1 MEDLG
6 GWAGA
11 SKTSWRP
18 EAMAGAEVALT
29 LASILVR
36 TKQELV
42 EVSRCVTTFHPVQ
55 KVSSFRRLALKEQAG
70 QGVGF

>member
-42 EVSRCVTTFHPVQ
+42 EVSRCVTTFQAVQ